1 MIEDDAQS
9 VPKLVAQ
16 KFRQREQDNIDIKL
30 KTQQLI
36 CAEMVAASPAEIR
49 LAYRHLYQGLLR
61 AVQYAKP
68 ARYIV
73 RDRLRAGFEEQSG
86 NSFEPKRIANT
97 LEFLNGAAKTR
108 GLEHKILKNLVL
120 VYWGESSNRL
130 YTP

>member
-1 MIEDDAQS
+1 
-9 VPKLVAQ
+9 
-16 KFRQREQDNIDIKL
+16 
-30 KTQQLI
+30 
-36 CAEMVAASPAEIR
+36 MVAASPAEIR

-97 LEFLNGAAKTR
+97 LEFLTGAAKTR

-120 VYWGESSNRL
+120 VHWGESSNRL
-130 YTP
+130 YTPRKDILPLRRNAYKNFDRTLDKLNESMEMCLK